1 MQTNHKQAAVD
12 SPLEAWCNV
21 DGQLGSGEVL
31 SWLYCSP
38 SAHHIHPGG
47 PVIRR
52 SQGRDQERHIVELTI
67 GKDAV
72 HGRMHIG
79 STVAVAWLVT
89 VRSTSGRVEAA
100 LAWLLVMG
108 NASVARSSFRH
119 SVLWQTGLK
128 LEQND
133 DRLCLK
139 T

>member
-47 PVIRR
+47 PVRR

-100 LAWLLVMG
+100 LHGFLSWAMHPLLGQV
-108 NASVARSSFRH
+108 SVIQFFGKQA
-119 SVLWQTGLK
+119 
-128 LEQND
+128 
-133 DRLCLK
+133 
-139 T
+139 